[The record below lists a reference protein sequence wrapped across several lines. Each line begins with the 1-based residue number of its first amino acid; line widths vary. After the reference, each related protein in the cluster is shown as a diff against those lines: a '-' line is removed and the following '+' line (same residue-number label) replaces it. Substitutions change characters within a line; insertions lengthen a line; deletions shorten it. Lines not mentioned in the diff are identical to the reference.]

1 MKIQSAFAHITLA
14 ATLACGAAAQA
25 NAAIFSQSDA
35 KFGAD
40 SLTYDSATKLQ
51 WLDLTLSTDRSYS
64 DVLGQLGAGGA
75 YAGFR
80 FATAAEL
87 TTLETNFGFDRV
99 NSYDTTTGNGIPAYN
114 FLKLLGNTRPET
126 NGGFNPYTDGFVE
139 GAEVM
144 VVGGVCYDGVCDGSA
159 SDEGHAFSRGVY
171 DASYAGSDIGSF
183 LVRRAAEVPEPASL
197 ALFGVA
203 LAAMAR
209 VRKSRKQA

>member
-1 MKIQSAFAHITLA
+1 MKIKSAVAHIALA
-14 ATLACGAAAQA
+14 ATLACGAASQA
-25 NAAIFSQSDA
+25 NATIIAQNDA
-35 KFGAD
+35 KFGAN
-40 SLTYDSATKLQ
+40 SLTFDSATKLQ
-51 WLDLTLSTDRSYS
+51 WLDLTLSTNRSYS
-64 DVLGQLGAGGA
+64 NVLGQLGAGGA

-80 FATAAEL
+80 FATALEL
-87 TTLETNFGFDRV
+87 MTLETNFGFDLI
-99 NSYDTTTGNGIPAYN
+99 NSYNTTTGNGIPAYN
-114 FLKLLGNTRPET
+114 FLALLGNTRPET
-126 NGGFNPYTDGFVE
+126 NGGFNPFTDGFVQ

-159 SDEGHAFSRGVY
+159 GDQGHAFSRGVY
-171 DASYAGSDIGSF
+171 GASYASSDTGSF